1 MNIFQL
7 AEIIGDWMVTK
18 RTEEYLETIYELVQ
32 KKGYARVKDISN
44 QLDVGLSTV
53 TEMLKKLSDAGYINY
68 EKYGAVTLTEKGE
81 EIAVELE
88 QKHKVLK
95 DFLVI
100 LGIDEK
106 VADEDAC
113 NIEHVVNPETI
124 ERLTRFVEFIQSLE
138 RPLWLEKFKKYYE
151 KGVLPECPRI
161 KETSEDKISKSKVEE

>member
-1 MNIFQL
+1 
-7 AEIIGDWMVTK
+7 MVTK

-32 KKGYARVKDISN
+32 RKGYARVKDISN

-53 TEMLKKLSDAGYINY
+53 TEMLKKLSESDYINY
-68 EKYGAVTLTEKGE
+68 EKYGAVTLTKKGE
-81 EIAVELE
+81 RIAVELE

-124 ERLTRFVEFIQSLE
+124 ERLTKFVEFIQKLE
-138 RPLWLEKFKKYYE
+138 KPLWLEKFKTYYE
-151 KGVLPECPRI
+151 EGVLPECPRI
-161 KETSEDKISKSKVEE
+161 KENRGKNINQKQS